1 MRHMFLAMLAVIL
14 VGCAAVPSSTS
25 NFTLQPIDMTD
36 ELEELSFRA
45 SLELY
50 VIEHQY
56 DIERMLANISLEL
69 PDFVRV
75 ATAEDRKAIQ
85 CLAKN
90 IYWESKHEPV
100 RGKKA
105 VAQVTLNRTEDP
117 RFPSDICGVVY
128 QRDKVKSRG
137 RMRTIC
143 QFSWTCMSVKNKSP
157 NNEEEWADAL
167 AVAQKYVLDGYNIP
181 ELEEALFY
189 HADYVRPRWA
199 KKMVKIEKI
208 GAHIFYREKQK
219 ENTIY
224 LASNT

>member
-1 MRHMFLAMLAVIL
+1 MRRLMITVLAALL
-14 VGCAAVPSSTS
+14 TGCMSFQTVQP
-25 NFTLQPIDMTD
+25 FELQPIDTSD
-36 ELEELSFRA
+36 VLEELSFR
-45 SLELY
+45 SQLELY
-50 VIEHQY
+50 VIQNEY
-56 DIERMLANISLEL
+56 EIERMLATIDLSL
-69 PDFVRV
+69 PDFVRE

-90 IYWESKHEPV
+90 VYWESKHEPV

-117 RFPSDICGVVY
+117 RFPDDICGVVY
-128 QRDKVKSRG
+128 QRDKVKTKG
-137 RMRTIC
+137 RVKTIC
-143 QFSWTCMSVKNKSP
+143 QFSWTCMSVKNKTP
-157 NNEEEWADAL
+157 VNEEEWADAL
-167 AVAQKYVLDGYNIP
+167 HVAQKYVLDGYSLP

-199 KKMVKIEKI
+199 RQMVKIEKI

-219 ENTIY
+219 QTAIY